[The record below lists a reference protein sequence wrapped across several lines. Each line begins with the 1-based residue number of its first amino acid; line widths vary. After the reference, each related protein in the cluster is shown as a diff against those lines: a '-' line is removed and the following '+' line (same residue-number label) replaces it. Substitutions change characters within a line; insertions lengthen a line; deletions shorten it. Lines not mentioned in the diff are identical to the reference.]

1 MSSFAEI
8 IYDNIKNGSFIFS
21 IVSCVFS
28 LILIIW
34 FIRVKELRSLT
45 YYFLLCIAISEI
57 IGNIGL
63 ILFNILKSS
72 DYILIIINT
81 MEIYSD
87 STTIIF
93 LFMLNFCIFGL
104 VRQNN
109 KKLIE
114 LRTKFILYGHLCS
127 IIYTSILI
135 VGYIFF
141 EKGNSFFKTMFYH
154 SNDTFSKCEITHLS
168 IMTIIS
174 IINFTLI
181 CTVVS
186 FIRQKAKKDPQ
197 NAKHIL
203 SVCSSL
209 FNFPLVGFIG
219 FFFSWFVLVLKTY
232 FKIFPL
238 IDTLF
243 QIRVIQTFSVLS
255 TVFTASR
262 GFLLFLIFISTKK
275 VREQIYYKKER
286 ILRNIQQMN
295 MFQVPASA
303 LPSKRKK
310 SSFK

>member
-1 MSSFAEI
+1 MSSLSKT
-8 IYDNIKNGSFIFS
+8 IYENIKNGSFIFS
-21 IVSCVFS
+21 IVSCLFS

-34 FIRVKELRSLT
+34 FIRMKELRSLT

-57 IGNIGL
+57 IGNIAL
-63 ILFNILKSS
+63 ILFNTLQSNY
-72 DYILIIINT
+72 YILLVINT

-93 LFMLNFCIFGL
+93 LFILNFCIFGL

-109 KKLIE
+109 KKLTE

-127 IIYTSILI
+127 IIYTTILI
-135 VGYIFF
+135 LGYTFF
-141 EKGNSFFKTMFYH
+141 EKGNYFLKTMFFDY
-154 SNDTFSKCEITHLS
+154 SKDTFSNSEIAHLS
-168 IMTIIS
+168 IMSIIS

-181 CTVVS
+181 STVVS
-186 FIRQKAKKDPQ
+186 FIRERAKKDPQ

-232 FKIFPL
+232 FKSSSLP
-238 IDTLF
+238 F
-243 QIRVIQTFSVLS
+243 QIRVIQSFSILS

-262 GFLLFLIFISTKK
+262 GILLFLIFISTKK
-275 VREQIYYKKER
+275 VRDQIYYKKER

-303 LPSKRKK
+303 LPSSRKK
-310 SSFK
+310 KFYKII